1 MQKKNLLESLAAFDP
16 EIYGMMQEEVQ
27 KQRFTL
33 SLLPTSN
40 AVSPFSAFLKGS
52 IFGNGYLDHHA
63 VQSHIR
69 LEKIAEERAA
79 KLFGAE
85 HAIVRISD
93 IAAASRVVFHA
104 LCRDGDTVL
113 SFNRRKSEHC
123 SGEHLHFEFISFSIE
138 PDTEL
143 IDLARVRQLADARKP
158 RLIIYS
164 PVNYPRHIDYK
175 ELQSI
180 AESVGAYLWVDIGQN
195 AGSVAAGCSPS
206 PVPYADVVTF
216 PTGDSLRGPQSAVIL
231 TKAKLAELMDKT
243 VLDTGHSMV
252 KKNVLAALATTFLEA
267 GSEAFK
273 AYCQQVMRNAQAFEK
288 GLREV
293 GVQTLC
299 GDTETH
305 LILARLPEGMDAHVM
320 AEKLGEAGFLVKSDL
335 MLTADEGCT
344 FPILRLSVLDP
355 TTRALKETAM
365 QTVGRVIGEL
375 MLLAG
380 EDAALQKARTQVR
393 ALLLDKPLFSDEWL
407 PANINL
413 TPGYGQKDLNITHEL
428 EAEKKRNQAER
439 MLSFWDS

>member
-1 MQKKNLLESLAAFDP
+1 MQNQNLTESLAAFDP
-16 EIYGMMQEEVQ
+16 EIFDLLQEEIQ

-40 AVSPFSAFLKGS
+40 AVSPFSAYLKGG
-52 IFGNGYLDHHA
+52 IFGNGYLDHYA

-79 KLFGAE
+79 RLFGAE

-93 IAAASRVVFHA
+93 IAAASRVVFYA

-113 SFNRRKSEHC
+113 SFNRRKAEHC
-123 SGEHLHFEFISFSIE
+123 SGERLHFDFISFSIE

-143 IDLARVRQLADARKP
+143 IDLQRVRQVVEARRP

-164 PVNYPRHIDYK
+164 PVNYPRHLDYK
-175 ELQSI
+175 ELKAI

-195 AGSVAAGCSPS
+195 AGSVSAGCAPS

-231 TKAKLAELMDKT
+231 TKARLAELMDKT

-267 GSEAFK
+267 GSEVFK
-273 AYCQQVMRNAQAFEK
+273 EYCQQVLRNAQAFER
-288 GLREV
+288 GLHEA
-293 GVQTLC
+293 GIKTLC
-299 GDTETH
+299 GQTENH
-305 LILARLPEGMDAHVM
+305 LILARLPEGKDAHVM

-335 MLTADEGCT
+335 MLTTDESCT

-365 QTVGRVIGEL
+365 QTVGRIIGEFIL
-375 MLLAG
+375 SAG
-380 EDAALQKARTQVR
+380 EDSAMQKAHAQVR

-407 PANINL
+407 PANIYL
-413 TPGYGQKDLNITHEL
+413 TPGYGQKDLNITQEL
-428 EAEKKRNQAER
+428 EAEKKVNQTER
-439 MLSFWDS
+439 MWSFWDS